1 MDEDRQGVPR
11 RISRRRMGFAFSSN
25 TLSDSTAT
33 DGDDAADV
41 NNHVEAVASSPV
53 ASLPVPA
60 QSTPQDRDDFNPRA
74 RMAQVR
80 QRATVYEREYR
91 LGLLHRVLMRRVPMD
106 EIAESLG
113 ISMSQVYRD
122 RSELKTQ
129 LRQSANELS
138 IDELIGDSKGFYEEN
153 AAMAMRAASNANLPM
168 PIRLAA
174 VRTSL
179 AAKNDMHRF
188 FQTAG
193 VYDVLR
199 FKKAQDGSGVSD
211 VRRLMEQ
218 TERILNGDGYSN
230 PRNTGDDEEI
240 EL

>member
-1 MDEDRQGVPR
+1 MDEERQGVPR
-11 RISRRRMGFAFSSN
+11 RISRRRAGFAFSGSS
-25 TLSDSTAT
+25 LSDSTAT
-33 DGDDAADV
+33 DGGDVADV
-41 NNHVEAVASSPV
+41 NEQVERLAATPPAVIPQ
-53 ASLPVPA
+53 P
-60 QSTPQDRDDFNPRA
+60 TPQDRDDFNPRA

-80 QRATVYEREYR
+80 QRATEYEREYR
-91 LGLLHRVLMRRVPMD
+91 LGLLHRLLMRRVPMD

-113 ISMSQVYRD
+113 ISISQVYRD
-122 RSELKTQ
+122 RQELQAQ
-129 LRQSANELS
+129 LRQNATELN
-138 IDELIGDSKGFYEEN
+138 IDEMIGDSKGFYEEN
-153 AAMAMRAASNANLPM
+153 AAMAMRAASNNNLPM

-174 VRTSL
+174 IRTSL

-218 TERILNGDGYSN
+218 TERILNGDGFSTS
-230 PRNTGDDEEI
+230 RDSGDDEEI